1 MKRRYVYAWIG
12 LVFGVID
19 WFYYGWSIPEFGFN
33 LGEKPFMVIGRMPC
47 SFLLMVAQ
55 KRKTAG
61 RNSA

>member
-33 LGEKPFMVIGRMPC
+33 LGEKPFMVIGR
-47 SFLLMVAQ
+47 
-55 KRKTAG
+55 
-61 RNSA
+61 SAIAAFF